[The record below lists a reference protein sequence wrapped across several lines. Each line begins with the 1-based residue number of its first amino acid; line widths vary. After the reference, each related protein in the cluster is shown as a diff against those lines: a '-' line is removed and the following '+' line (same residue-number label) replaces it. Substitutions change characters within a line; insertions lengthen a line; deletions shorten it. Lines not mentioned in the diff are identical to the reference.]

1 MKSLLVILGPT
12 AVGKTKL
19 SLKLAQKI
27 DGEIISADSM
37 QIYQDMD
44 IGTAKVKSE
53 IRKEIPHHMIDII
66 TPEENFSVADFKD
79 KTEKIIENIHSR
91 NHFPLLVGGTGLY
104 IKALIQGFMLPDMEI
119 NQDLREDL
127 RDKADKYGNKYIH
140 NILAEIDPKLAKKLH
155 PNDIRRVIRGIE
167 IYYQTGKTKSYYK
180 YLQTQKPPRYQT
192 LKIGLKRDRKKL
204 YERINK
210 RVDLMIEEGLVEEV
224 KYLSNKYKLSETA
237 LQALGYKEIF
247 NHLNDNYDLDEA
259 IRLIKRN
266 TRRFAKKQLTWFRRD
281 DDIHWFNLSNL
292 NWNQVYEQ
300 SLTLIK
306 NKF

>member
-224 KYLSNKYKLSETA
+224 KYLSNKYELSETA
-237 LQALGYKEIF
+237 LQALGYKELF
-247 NHLNDNYDLDEA
+247 NYLNDNYDLDEA